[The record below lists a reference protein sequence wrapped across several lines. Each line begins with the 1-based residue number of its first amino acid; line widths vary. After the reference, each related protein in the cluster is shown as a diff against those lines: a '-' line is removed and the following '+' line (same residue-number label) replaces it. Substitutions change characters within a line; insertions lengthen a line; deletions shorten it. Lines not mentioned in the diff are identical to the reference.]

1 MGEEAEEVAVVGV
14 GGVGEALLGARAAVL
29 SRMTSLGI
37 FSRF

>member
-14 GGVGEALLGARAAVL
+14 GGVVEALLEARAADL
-29 SRMTSLGI
+29 SRMISPEI